1 MYVVIWQY
9 VVAPERAAAF
19 ERAYGT
25 DGEWVALFRRADG
38 YVDTQLHRHEKDA
51 SCYLTIDRWNNSE
64 HYEAFRR
71 DHALEYSAIDTACGT
86 LTLEE
91 RLIGAYTRI

>member
-9 VVAPERAAAF
+9 VVAPEFAAAF

-25 DGEWVALFRRADG
+25 DGEWVELFRRAEG
-38 YVDTQLHRHEKDA
+38 YVDTHLHRDAKEA
-51 SCYLTIDRWNNSE
+51 SCYLTIDRWNSAE

-71 DHALEYSAIDTACGT
+71 NYALEYSAIDTACGT
-86 LTLEE
+86 LTSDE
-91 RLIGAYTRI
+91 RFVGAYTSL